1 MKSLFF
7 SYTGYYFNST
17 GLLACEPFFSKPS
30 YRILATCAFYF
41 PTTMVLMYCYGSSF
55 HANRYRL
62 ATTAS
67 SAFVAPA
74 AIAEKVITN
83 VQVKATS
90 CWRSWIKLNFFLLFI
105 ILHIDNWAWENPPR
119 VHVKDYGRN
128 FAWFHRYC
136 YTLHDSRGCRCMYG
150 LEGNFIAF
158 WLTDGHWWQCENED
172 KKKFHNSSL
181 LVQLPSSFL
190 QRVVIANCSKL
201 EKQV

>member
-1 MKSLFF
+1 MTVIVYHFLLKIHALKTCWTIYFLLPGLCGNFKFDLDSLPDVLWLACSAKGWDWILKIIIHQQLAVSISLLF

-74 AIAEKVITN
+74 AIAEKVITS
-83 VQVKATS
+83 VQMQATS
-90 CWRSWIKLNFFLLFI
+90 CWRSWIKLNFSLQYL
-105 ILHIDNWAWENPPR
+105 ILH
-119 VHVKDYGRN
+119 
-128 FAWFHRYC
+128 
-136 YTLHDSRGCRCMYG
+136 T
-150 LEGNFIAF
+150 
-158 WLTDGHWWQCENED
+158 
-172 KKKFHNSSL
+172 
-181 LVQLPSSFL
+181 
-190 QRVVIANCSKL
+190 
-201 EKQV
+201 